1 MRNQQEGFNRRLKMD
16 KERIS
21 ELEDWLVEM
30 IHFEEEREKRLLKS
44 EWRPVVQHQA
54 Y

>member
-1 MRNQQEGFNRRLKMD
+1 MHIPPDEIDNRLDAVGR
-16 KERIS
+16 EIS

>member
-1 MRNQQEGFNRRLKMD
+1 MD

-30 IHFEEEREKRLLKS
+30 IHFEEEREKNVSLYLYLKGKPYLS
-44 EWRPVVQHQA
+44 GIP
-54 Y
+54 